1 MVNHFERWDFEGK
14 DKDTKTEEEVLKA
27 TTFQLYRRIRTG
39 ETGSTELPGYIQV
52 NTVDDGEEY
61 LIVYHGTDG
70 YFLLNPS
77 TSTTNMYAHCL
88 KANGGKHH

>member
-1 MVNHFERWDFEGK
+1 M
-14 DKDTKTEEEVLKA
+14 
-27 TTFQLYRRIRTG
+27 
-39 ETGSTELPGYIQV
+39 

-88 KANGGKHH
+88 KANGGSTVDGYNVTVTANAVGNAVYRQAEYL